1 MEELDISTDTVA
13 SIEEQRYKALE
24 EANPNNQVKEEKRPR
39 SINDKFKD
47 LDVRDTHQLGDIM
60 VQLQEEEA
68 GLDRVRSA
76 LAMRMNQYNAIELN
90 SFDKAN
96 ISKAFRDIETGSS
109 TNLVC
114 ICKKSD
120 CLYQS
125 RCALFVADK
134 APEGMECLHEN
145 YVLTQAMHM
154 YLHSL
159 DIDINN
165 YPEMVMINQL
175 VEYELIEYRCNAILS
190 NSHKDLRMESVVGI
204 DQNGRIV
211 TKEEIS
217 HAVTIKMQV
226 FKNKM
231 QLLESFTA
239 TRREQYKKQ
248 AALKE
253 VKAGPAKM
261 LSQLKS
267 KMKAL
272 QSGNIQEADVYTK
285 IEDNPLSIND

>member
-272 QSGNIQEADVYTK
+272 QAGNIQEADVYTK